1 VLERRGLKDREWAVE
16 WEASALE
23 FLLEK
28 GFTPEM
34 GARPLKRA
42 IDQYVI
48 APLAATI
55 VEKRFPEGDQ
65 FVFVRSDGRAIQ
77 AEFVDPDAEIPSP
90 EAEPVPTPGE
100 LPALASMI
108 LAPVGSDAELAA
120 LESESAAIEAT
131 MQATEWEQLKARLS
145 AAMLESGFWSRPDRF
160 ETLARLALLD
170 RVRAAAD
177 TGQSLRSR
185 LERGTERAGKSSR
198 ELIARL
204 ALQLHLV
211 KEGIRDAFAG
221 EPIEAAI
228 VIEPALDKPAE
239 REATRAWCEQ
249 LLGMYRAWA
258 KNRNMHLT
266 ESRSDASAGGEAL
279 PLLLISG
286 FGAHRLLKREAGLHV
301 LELTDDDRGPARATA
316 RVRVAAA
323 PLGEPPPEKLRRA
336 LKEAFDRA
344 GVPTNVV
351 RRYRGD
357 PSPLVRD
364 MTAGWRSGRFDA
376 VLRGDFDLIAAAQ
389 A

>member
-1 VLERRGLKDREWAVE
+1 MLERRGLKDRDWAVE

-55 VEKRFPEGDQ
+55 VEQRFPEGDQ

-77 AEFVDPDAEIPSP
+77 AEFVDPDAETSEP
-90 EAEPVPTPGE
+90 EPAQAAELGE
-100 LPALASMI
+100 LPALTSMM
-108 LAPVGSDAELAA
+108 LAPSGSDAELAA
-120 LESESAAIEAT
+120 LAAESEGVEAT
-131 MQATEWEQLKARLS
+131 MQSAEWEQLKERLS
-145 AAMLESGFWSRPDRF
+145 AAMQESGFWSRHDRF
-160 ETLARLALLD
+160 ETLARLALMD
-170 RVRAAAD
+170 RVRAAAE

-185 LERGTERAGKSSR
+185 LARGTERAGKSSR

-204 ALQLHLV
+204 AMQLHLV
-211 KEGIRDAFAG
+211 KEGIRDAFDG
-221 EPIEAAI
+221 EPIEVA
-228 VIEPALDKPAE
+228 VLIEPALEKPAD
-239 REATRAWCEQ
+239 RDATRVWCGQ
-249 LLGMYRAWA
+249 LLDMYRAWA
-258 KNRNMHLT
+258 KNRNMQLT
-266 ESRSDASAGGEAL
+266 EQRGDGEAL
-279 PLLLISG
+279 PMLLISG
-286 FGAHRLLKREAGLHV
+286 FGAHRLLTREAGLHV
-301 LELTDDDRGPARATA
+301 LELADDGGPSRATA

-323 PLGEPPPEKLRRA
+323 PLGELSPDRLRRA
-336 LKEAFDRA
+336 LEEALDRA
-344 GVPTNVV
+344 GVPSMVV

-376 VLRGDFDLIAAAQ
+376 VLGGDFDLIAAAQ
-389 A
+389 G